1 MQLGICAQ
9 DRIGIPKLMATKTKM
24 HDRNDKNIEKVDKI

>member
-1 MQLGICAQ
+1 MEICAQ
-9 DRIGIPKLMATKTKM
+9 HRKFRNSKINVKNTKM